1 MSSQQPA
8 NSKTTLLSSRDKEIN
23 LLDLLLVIVKRK
35 NMVFRISCAAALLT
49 AAFSLLLPNIY
60 TSTALIVPAQEEKGV
75 AGAMLNQL
83 GGLAGLAGASIVGKT
98 QEELYVTM
106 LKSEAMKDRVI
117 DQLNLM
123 KRFDKDYRSD
133 VYKLLDSCSV
143 FTTGK
148 KDGVVTIS
156 VEDRNPQW
164 AAAIANAYV
173 NQLGSLTVNL
183 NVTGSGKSR
192 SFLERRLSSAKGD
205 LAQSEEMLKLFQA
218 KNKTLNMPEQVKA
231 TIAGVAQLR
240 AQLASQEV
248 RLAALKLQF
257 TDSAPEVKT
266 AKAFIGNLKAQID
279 QIEGTGGG
287 SIPSVG
293 SIPDLG
299 QEYVRLMRDFKIQ
312 ESIVEILSK
321 QYELAKINETKDVV
335 SFQVLQTAK
344 SPERKSKPKRLLMVL
359 LATGTA
365 FFIGIFL
372 AFVREYA
379 ETMPDEDKDRWRE
392 IGTFAKVR
400 LPRKFL
406 KN

>member
-1 MSSQQPA
+1 
-8 NSKTTLLSSRDKEIN
+8 
-23 LLDLLLVIVKRK
+23 
-35 NMVFRISCAAALLT
+35 
-49 AAFSLLLPNIY
+49 
-60 TSTALIVPAQEEKGV
+60 
-75 AGAMLNQL
+75 
-83 GGLAGLAGASIVGKT
+83 
-98 QEELYVTM
+98 M